1 MIFAYFS
8 GSIYPD
14 ANLFHHK
21 RGTSLVLF
29 IIFKNMALVNL
40 KKNEIQAKIVYY
52 GPGRGGKTTNLEY
65 IYKRPAKH
73 LNSNIVTLDTREGH
87 TLFFDYLPFDI
98 GVINGYNL
106 KVQLYT
112 VHGQLRYRATRR
124 VLMRGVDGVVFV
136 ADAMAVRRAEN
147 IISLQNLKEDLA
159 HYKKRIEQIPFVI
172 QYNKMDLL
180 EKGIPL
186 LPTETLE
193 KDLNQIP
200 KTPFFEASAWMGI
213 NVIATLK
220 KIIVTTV
227 ASIKKDL
234 NNMEI
239 RQNCFNK
246 PDVQKHAI

>member
-1 MIFAYFS
+1 
-8 GSIYPD
+8 
-14 ANLFHHK
+14 
-21 RGTSLVLF
+21 
-29 IIFKNMALVNL
+29 
-40 KKNEIQAKIVYY
+40 
-52 GPGRGGKTTNLEY
+52 
-65 IYKRPAKH
+65 
-73 LNSNIVTLDTREGH
+73 VTINTGEGH

-112 VHGQLRYRATRR
+112 VPGQVKYRATRR
-124 VLMRGVDGVVFV
+124 MLLRGVDGIVFV

-147 IISLQNLKEDLA
+147 IISLQNLIEDLT

-180 EKGIPL
+180 KKGIPL
-186 LPTETLE
+186 PPTETLE
-193 KDLNQIP
+193 KDLNKIP
-200 KTPFFEASAWMGI
+200 KSPFYEASASLGI

-234 NNMEI
+234 EDAEI
-239 RQNCFNK
+239 RQNHRLK
-246 PDVQKHAI
+246 SETAYI

>member
-1 MIFAYFS
+1 
-8 GSIYPD
+8 
-14 ANLFHHK
+14 
-21 RGTSLVLF
+21 
-29 IIFKNMALVNL
+29 MALINL

-65 IYKRPAKH
+65 ISKRSPKH
-73 LNSNIVTLDTREGH
+73 IISNIVTLNTREGH

-98 GVINGYNL
+98 GEINGYKF

-112 VHGQLRYRATRR
+112 VPGQLKYRATRR
-124 VLMRGVDGVVFV
+124 VLLRGADGIVFV
-136 ADAMAVRRAEN
+136 ADAMAVRRVEN
-147 IISLQNLKEDLA
+147 IISLQNLREDLA

-186 LPTETLE
+186 LPTEALD
-193 KDLNQIP
+193 KDLNRIP
-200 KTPFFEASAWMGI
+200 KTPSFVASATQGK
-213 NVIATLK
+213 NVLATLK

-234 NNMEI
+234 DSAEI
-239 RQNCFNK
+239 SQNRCLKSEVAN
-246 PDVQKHAI
+246 I

>member
-1 MIFAYFS
+1 
-8 GSIYPD
+8 
-14 ANLFHHK
+14 
-21 RGTSLVLF
+21 
-29 IIFKNMALVNL
+29 MALVNL

-65 IYKRPAKH
+65 IYKRSAKH
-73 LNSNIVTLDTREGH
+73 IISNIVTINTAEGQ

-98 GVINGYNL
+98 GIINGYDL

-112 VHGQLRYRATRR
+112 VPGQLKYRATRR
-124 VLMRGVDGVVFV
+124 MLLRGVDGIVFV

-159 HYKKRIEQIPFVI
+159 HYKKKIEQIPLVI

-186 LPTETLE
+186 SPIEMLE
-193 KDLNQIP
+193 KDLNRNP
-200 KTPFFEASAWMGI
+200 ETPSFEASAQMGL
-213 NVIATLK
+213 NVLATLK
-220 KIIVTTV
+220 KIIIMTV
-227 ASIKKDL
+227 ASIKTDM

-239 RQNCFNK
+239 HQDRLHK
-246 PDVQKHAI
+246 PDFQKHAI

>member
-1 MIFAYFS
+1 
-8 GSIYPD
+8 
-14 ANLFHHK
+14 
-21 RGTSLVLF
+21 
-29 IIFKNMALVNL
+29 MAVINL

-65 IYKRPAKH
+65 IYKRSAKH
-73 LNSNIVTLDTREGH
+73 INSCIVNINTREGH

-112 VHGQLRYRATRR
+112 VPGQVKYRATRR
-124 VLMRGVDGVVFV
+124 LLLKGVDGIVFV
-136 ADAMAVRRAEN
+136 ADAMALRRAEN
-147 IISLQNLKEDLA
+147 IISMQNLREDLA
-159 HYKKRIEQIPFVI
+159 HYKKRIEQIPFVV

-180 EKGIPL
+180 KKGIPL

-193 KDLNQIP
+193 KDLNKIP
-200 KTPFFEASAWMGI
+200 KAPFFEASACLGI

-220 KIIVTTV
+220 TIIVTTM

-234 NNMEI
+234 EDAEI
-239 RQNCFNK
+239 RQDRRLKSETDN
-246 PDVQKHAI
+246 I

>member
-1 MIFAYFS
+1 
-8 GSIYPD
+8 
-14 ANLFHHK
+14 
-21 RGTSLVLF
+21 
-29 IIFKNMALVNL
+29 MALINL

-65 IYKRPAKH
+65 IFKKCVKH
-73 LNSNIVTLDTREGH
+73 INSNIVTLNTREGH

-106 KVQLYT
+106 KVQLYS
-112 VHGQLRYRATRR
+112 VPGQLKYRATRR
-124 VLMRGVDGVVFV
+124 VLLRGADGIVFV

-147 IISLQNLKEDLA
+147 IITLQNLKEDLA
-159 HYKKRIEQIPFVI
+159 YYKKRIEQIPLVI

-186 LPTETLE
+186 LPIETLE
-193 KDLNQIP
+193 KDINRIP
-200 KTPFFEASAWMGI
+200 NTPSFAASAWLGK

-227 ASIKKDL
+227 ASIKKDFDSAK
-234 NNMEI
+234 I
-239 RQNCFNK
+239 RQNHRLNSE
-246 PDVQKHAI
+246 VVNI

>member
-1 MIFAYFS
+1 
-8 GSIYPD
+8 
-14 ANLFHHK
+14 
-21 RGTSLVLF
+21 
-29 IIFKNMALVNL
+29 MALVNL

-65 IYKRPAKH
+65 IYKRSAKH
-73 LNSNIVTLDTREGH
+73 IISNILTINTGEGQ

-98 GVINGYNL
+98 GIINGYDL

-112 VHGQLRYRATRR
+112 VPGQLKYRATRR
-124 VLMRGVDGVVFV
+124 MLLRGVDGIVFV

-159 HYKKRIEQIPFVI
+159 HYKKKIEQIPLVI

-180 EKGIPL
+180 EKGIALSPI
-186 LPTETLE
+186 EMLE
-193 KDLNQIP
+193 KDLNRNP
-200 KTPFFEASAWMGI
+200 ETPSFEASAQMGI
-213 NVIATLK
+213 NVLATLK
-220 KIIVTTV
+220 KIIITTV

-239 RQNCFNK
+239 KQNRLHK
-246 PDVQKHAI
+246 PDVQKHAN